1 MCCYLCYCKE
11 FNKVPQELLMRKLMN
26 VVFDFKFDFSTNES
40 SSQVSV
46 EKATEH
52 WVRSKK
58 NLDL

>member
-1 MCCYLCYCKE
+1 
-11 FNKVPQELLMRKLMN
+11 MRKLMN

-46 EKATEH
+46 EKATEL

-58 NLDL
+58 NPDL